1 MLPLLPETC
10 PINKTQTQGLLQ
22 FSQILA
28 VAQAGINHLMATPIA
43 LEDLHPAEALR
54 QEAAKVAQLLEVQL
68 QVAPQLADRHPEV
81 RAVDQAAAQVA
92 SISLTKTVIGGDS
105 DV

>member
-28 VAQAGINHLMATPIA
+28 VAQAGINHLMATQIA
-43 LEDLHPAEALR
+43 LEDLHPAKALR

>member
-1 MLPLLPETC
+1 
-10 PINKTQTQGLLQ
+10 
-22 FSQILA
+22 
-28 VAQAGINHLMATPIA
+28 MATPIA